1 MTIPRPRSIP
11 GEAEWT
17 GREGDFDVRF
27 AYRLYFGKTTDEVM
41 YEFREHASE
50 RALELRLAP
59 RPVFQYYVFAFVDLF
74 ASPGESVEQA
84 ECAIAFLR
92 LLRDRE
98 QSDPGSVKE
107 IYAEL
112 RPTVEHV
119 ADNQSFYDAD
129 RDIYG
134 DFRDLAAP
142 LATLCA
148 SSDARR

>member
-1 MTIPRPRSIP
+1 MH
-11 GEAEWT
+11 
-17 GREGDFDVRF
+17 DFRDLV
-27 AYRLYFGKTTDEVM
+27 
-41 YEFREHASE
+41 SE
-50 RALELRLAP
+50 RASELQFAP
-59 RPVFQYYVFAFVDLF
+59 RPVFQYDVFTFVDLF
-74 ASPGESVEQA
+74 ASPGGSARQADCASV
-84 ECAIAFLR
+84 FLH

-98 QSDPGSVKE
+98 QSDPGSMKE

-129 RDIYG
+129 LDIYG
-134 DFRDLAAP
+134 DFRDLAAQ